1 MFEEKIQVKYS
12 EIDYKQA
19 VKPSAILNFFQ
30 DMASENAEN
39 LGFGYSFITKKSLAW
54 FLLKYR
60 IEFVKY
66 PVGVCNL
73 TLKTQ
78 PRGYNKI
85 FAFRNFEICDGQELL
100 ARASSC
106 WALVN
111 TVSGKMANI
120 GEALEYNS
128 GMPLYEKQSV
138 DLDFEK
144 ISVPSRIDVESVFDI
159 RYDDID
165 VNCHANNCNYIIW
178 ALEPLGFDFRS
189 SHYIKTMDIVFKKEI
204 KFGGK
209 VLSQIEII
217 DENHSLHVL
226 KNFDTGE
233 ELCLINIVWS

>member
-1 MFEEKIQVKYS
+1 MFEERIQVKYS
-12 EIDYKQA
+12 EMDYKQA

-30 DMASENAEN
+30 DMASKNAEN
-39 LGFGYSFITKKSLAW
+39 LGFGYSFITKKNLAW

-66 PVGVCNL
+66 PAEVCKL

-85 FAFRNFEICDGQELL
+85 FAFRNFEICNGQELL

-111 TVSGKMANI
+111 TATGKMTNI
-120 GEALEYNS
+120 GEALEFNP
-128 GMPLYEKQSV
+128 GMPPYQKQNE

-144 ISVPSRIDVESVFDI
+144 ISIPQKIDVESVFEI

-189 SHYIKTMDIVFKKEI
+189 SHCIKTMDIIFKKEI
-204 KFGGK
+204 KYGSK
-209 VLSQIEII
+209 VLSQVEII
-217 DENHSLHVL
+217 NETNTLHIL
-226 KNFDTGE
+226 KNADTGE
-233 ELCLINIVWS
+233 ELCLINIIWS

>member
-1 MFEEKIQVKYS
+1 MFEERIQVKYS
-12 EIDYKQA
+12 EMDYKQA

-30 DMASENAEN
+30 DMASKNAEN
-39 LGFGYSFITKKSLAW
+39 LGFGYSFITKKNLAW

-66 PVGVCNL
+66 PAEVCKL

-85 FAFRNFEICDGQELL
+85 FAFRNFEICNGQELL
-100 ARASSC
+100 ARVSSC

-111 TVSGKMANI
+111 TATGKMANI
-120 GEALEYNS
+120 GEALEFNP
-128 GMPLYEKQSV
+128 GMPPYQKQNE

-144 ISVPSRIDVESVFDI
+144 ISIPQKIDVESVFEI

-189 SHYIKTMDIVFKKEI
+189 SHCIKTMDIIFKKEI
-204 KFGGK
+204 KYGSK
-209 VLSQIEII
+209 VLSQVEII
-217 DENHSLHVL
+217 NETNTLHIL
-226 KNFDTGE
+226 KNADTGE
-233 ELCLINIVWS
+233 ELCLINIIWS

>member
-12 EIDYKQA
+12 EMDYKQA
-19 VKPSAILNFFQ
+19 VKPSAILNYFQ

-39 LGFGYSFITKKSLAW
+39 LGFGYSFITKKNLAW

-60 IEFVKY
+60 IEFMKY
-66 PVGVCNL
+66 PVGVYSL

-85 FAFRNFEICDGQELL
+85 FAFRNFEICNGQELL
-100 ARASSC
+100 ARASIC

-111 TVSGKMANI
+111 TVTGKMANI
-120 GEALEYNS
+120 GEALEFNS
-128 GMPLYEKQSV
+128 GMPPYQKQSE

-144 ISVPSRIDVESVFDI
+144 ISVPEKIDFESVFDI

-189 SHYIKTMDIVFKKEI
+189 SHCIKTMDIIFKKEI
-204 KFGGK
+204 KFGSK

-217 DENHSLHVL
+217 NENNTLHIL

-233 ELCLINIVWS
+233 ELSLINIVWS

>member
-1 MFEEKIQVKYS
+1 MFEERIQVKYS
-12 EIDYKQA
+12 EMDYKQS

-30 DMASENAEN
+30 DMASKNAEN
-39 LGFGYSFITKKSLAW
+39 LGFGYSFITKKNLAW

-66 PVGVCNL
+66 PAEVCNL

-85 FAFRNFEICDGQELL
+85 FAFRNFEICNGQELL

-111 TVSGKMANI
+111 TATGKMANI
-120 GEALEYNS
+120 GEALEFNP
-128 GMPLYEKQSV
+128 GMPPYQKQNE

-144 ISVPSRIDVESVFDI
+144 ISIPQKIDVESVFEI

-189 SHYIKTMDIVFKKEI
+189 SHCIKTMDIIFKKEI
-204 KFGGK
+204 KYGSK
-209 VLSQIEII
+209 VLSQVEII
-217 DENHSLHVL
+217 NETNTLHIL
-226 KNFDTGE
+226 KNADTGE
-233 ELCLINIVWS
+233 ELCLINIIWS